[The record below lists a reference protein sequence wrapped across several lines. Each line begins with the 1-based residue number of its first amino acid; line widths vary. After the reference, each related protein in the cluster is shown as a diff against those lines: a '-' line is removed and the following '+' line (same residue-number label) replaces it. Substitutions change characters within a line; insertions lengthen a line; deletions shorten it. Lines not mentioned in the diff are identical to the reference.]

1 MRRQK
6 KKVAPGNAVCDC
18 ECHSNPEIKHPSPC
32 CFTCPKCKQQIVA
45 HIYNAHVQSCDRAAQ
60 IMAER
65 ERKRA
70 ENQPEPEAAP
80 ELPPERPK
88 KKKIKDLPVMPGS
101 TRTRYRKR

>member
-1 MRRQK
+1 
-6 KKVAPGNAVCDC
+6 
-18 ECHSNPEIKHPSPC
+18 
-32 CFTCPKCKQQIVA
+32 
-45 HIYNAHVQSCDRAAQ
+45 
-60 IMAER
+60 MAER